1 MRSNSPVEFALT
13 LGGFAGTTGTADC
26 ICRTRLVREI
36 DTGATSMNLKVVEEI
51 QIDAKPEQIYQA
63 WTDEHLLTAWW
74 GNAEF
79 RTTRWQ
85 GELRAGGHWRVEFAD
100 AKGNIYSSYWPIRQ
114 MTNA

>member
-1 MRSNSPVEFALT
+1 
-13 LGGFAGTTGTADC
+13 
-26 ICRTRLVREI
+26 
-36 DTGATSMNLKVVEEI
+36 MNLKVVEEI